1 MNRLFAKGLLLLAEQ
16 HKENPSYTNPYT
28 IIECIEKLEL
38 WELLSEE
45 ESDLLHDRAKDCWE
59 M

>member
-16 HKENPSYTNPYT
+16 HKENPNYTNPYT
-28 IIECIEKLEL
+28 IIECIEKLESL
-38 WELLSEE
+38 ELLSEE
-45 ESDLLHDRAKDCWE
+45 ESDLLHDWAKDCWE